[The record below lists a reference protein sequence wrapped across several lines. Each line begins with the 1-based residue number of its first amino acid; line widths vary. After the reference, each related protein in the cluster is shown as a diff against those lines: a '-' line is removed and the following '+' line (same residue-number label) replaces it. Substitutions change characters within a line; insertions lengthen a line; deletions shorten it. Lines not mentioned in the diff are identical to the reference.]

1 MGSRKSAES
10 SGTGIAAAIGDVA
23 GAAILVWGVGNALFP
38 SSTSDSAETKTMKA
52 PGRDARMPRESFER
66 DAKGYFRD
74 LHEEERGRK
83 V

>member
-10 SGTGIAAAIGDVA
+10 SGTGIAAAIGAVA
-23 GAAILVWGVGNALFP
+23 GAAILVWGVGSALFP
-38 SSTSDSAETKTMKA
+38 SSTSDSEETKTMKA